1 MLIVAHMLP
10 LNANHGLDCKSWSFE
25 WDRASL
31 LWQVKDGLPEE
42 MEVIYIGCLKED
54 VDDGEQDEVAA
65 TLLENFNYVPAFLPQ
80 DLRTRFY
87 HGFCKQ
93 MLWPLF
99 HYLVPL
105 NPVHGGRFNRL
116 H

>member
-1 MLIVAHMLP
+1 
-10 LNANHGLDCKSWSFE
+10 
-25 WDRASL
+25 
-31 LWQVKDGLPEE
+31 
-42 MEVIYIGCLKED
+42 MEVIYISCLKED
-54 VDDGEQDEVAA
+54 VDEGEQDEVAA
-65 TLLENFNYVPAFLPQ
+65 TLLENFKCVPAFLPQ